1 MSTKKS
7 IYEELILQSNDQS
20 RTVDISNGTIAF
32 EYFEDIFSPTI
43 TARVKVVNTGDTI
56 TSFKTQ
62 DGNKESIY
70 NGLPLRG
77 GERLLVKIAGNS
89 EKNPGLDFS
98 KKPED
103 YFYVSSI
110 TDVVSET
117 QRESFTLH
125 LVSREA
131 ITNETIRIGKK
142 YPTGSAISNSVLSIL
157 KDYLKTSKIG
167 TIDKTSNKYGF
178 IGNLRKP
185 FTVLIWLAS
194 KGVPESSGNATA
206 GFLFYQTKDGF
217 QFRSIDSL
225 INQPPKASYTYT
237 QANVSYDDTEKKVD
251 NDFKILNYVIDRNQ
265 NLVEKLK
272 LGVYASHRMFF
283 NPLTFTFSDY
293 EQNAF
298 KSKDYIKKSKNLGKK
313 LKLPKISST
322 SELTLGDIP
331 TRIITQIL
339 DIGTMEKGVS
349 VDENSDPSKYQ
360 SQSITRY
367 NILFT
372 QTLSIIVP
380 SNTNLKAGDIIE
392 CNFPKISNSSS
403 EEYDPETS
411 GLYMIKEICHH
422 FNVESSYTSM
432 KLIRDTFGQK
442 K

>member
-56 TSFKTQ
+56 TSFKNQ

-110 TDVVSET
+110 TDVISET

-131 ITNETIRIGKK
+131 ITNETIRVGKK
-142 YPTGSAISNSVLSIL
+142 YPTSSPISNSVRSIL

-185 FTVLIWLAS
+185 FTILIWLAS
-194 KGVPESSGNATA
+194 KGVPESSGDATA

-225 INQPPKASYTYT
+225 INQTPKASYTYT
-237 QANVSYDDTEKKVD
+237 QANVSYDNTERKID
-251 NDFKILNYVIDRNQ
+251 NDFKILNYVVDRNQ

-272 LGVYASHRMFF
+272 LGAYASHRMFF
-283 NPLTFTFSDY
+283 NPLNFTFSDY
-293 EQNAF
+293 EQNVF

-313 LKLPKISST
+313 LKLPKISNT

-331 TRIITQIL
+331 TRIITQVL
-339 DIGTMEKGVS
+339 DVGTMEKGVS
-349 VDENSDPSKYQ
+349 VEQNSDPSKYQ

-367 NILFT
+367 NLLFI
-372 QTLSIIVP
+372 QTLSIVVP

-422 FNVESSYTSM
+422 FNVENSYTSM

>member
-56 TSFKTQ
+56 TSFKNQ

-110 TDVVSET
+110 TDVISES

-142 YPTGSAISNSVLSIL
+142 YPTSSSISNSVLSIL

-194 KGVPESSGNATA
+194 KGVPESSGDATA

-237 QANVSYDDTEKKVD
+237 QANVSYDDTERKVD
-251 NDFKILNYVIDRNQ
+251 NDFKILNYVVDRNQ

-272 LGVYASHRMFF
+272 LGAYASHRMFF

-298 KSKDYIKKSKNLGKK
+298 KSKDYVKKSKNLGKK

-331 TRIITQIL
+331 TRIITQVL
-339 DIGTMEKGVS
+339 DVGTMEKGVS
-349 VDENSDPSKYQ
+349 VDQNSDPSKYQ